1 MVLPLLVGIHEN
13 FFYRAFI
20 FLRDTTSLHH
30 SCIGRNRLNRS
41 LLLTINTGWPC
52 SCCTGNLSFFTC
64 TASCLSGYSP
74 SGLTAISVQSNNLTC
89 TCSQLTWKKN
99 QQQVPESLNALQ
111 AIYYSRRESR
121 PYATADTP
129 QKMGSQLMDIIK
141 PRWHTIFLCGG
152 HKKTLQ
158 TGSVGKWLL
167 FHKSQRA
174 EVTQVTFTYVS

>member
-1 MVLPLLVGIHEN
+1 MGHIKNSWIELL
-13 FFYRAFI
+13 FFYET
-20 FLRDTTSLHH
+20 LPVLHH
-30 SCIGRNRLNRS
+30 SCIGRNSLNWT

-111 AIYYSRRESR
+111 AIYYSQIESW
-121 PYATADTP
+121 PYVTADTP
-129 QKMGSQLMDIIK
+129 QQMGSQLMDITKWDNTQFFYVVDIWIPCKQVLSENDYCSIK
-141 PRWHTIFLCGG
+141 ARGLRLHRL
-152 HKKTLQ
+152 L
-158 TGSVGKWLL
+158 SVMLAK
-167 FHKSQRA
+167 
-174 EVTQVTFTYVS
+174 